1 MKVIIVR
8 HAETTENAKMQ
19 DIGHNTE
26 ALLTEQG
33 VLQAQK
39 LGIHLKGEKISHAYT
54 SPQRRAIHT
63 AEKILEHHPEVKIVD
78 VEELREQSLGIY
90 ESVPKHVWKEI
101 KAKAK
106 EAFHLFKPEGGESYT
121 ELQKRAK
128 QFFDRLIREHE
139 NDTVL
144 IVSHG
149 GTLGV
154 LLLDILEKEL
164 TEENYRAHQPKN
176 TEFTVIEIQDGQKKI
191 HTVNNRA
198 HLDLEL

>member
-1 MKVIIVR
+1 MKIIIVR
-8 HAETTENAKMQ
+8 HAETMENAKTQ
-19 DIGHNTE
+19 DIGHDTE

-39 LGIHLKGEKISHAYT
+39 LGELLKEEKISHAYT
-54 SPQRRAIHT
+54 SPQKRAVHT
-63 AEKILEHHPEVKIVD
+63 AEKILKHHSDVTIVQ

-106 EAFHLFKPEGGESYT
+106 EAFHLFKPEGGESYV

-128 QFFDRLIREHE
+128 QFFERLIHEHE

-144 IVSHG
+144 VVSHA

-154 LLLDILEKEL
+154 LLLDILGKEL

-176 TEFTVIEIQDGQKKI
+176 TEFTIIEVLEDGKKKI
-191 HTVNNRA
+191 HALNNRA
-198 HLDLEL
+198 HLDV